1 MSQPRRWPLR
11 PIPHVALLTVA
22 ATVALTPVAVAD
34 DSRGGRNRVAVV
46 PAVNVAGNSSSDLLG
61 DHFALNMAL
70 PAAHSPFGGT
80 ANLCLSIGHR
90 GRVLVPTGGVVV
102 PDAGIEMTTAVTPNR
117 VSSTPRARPRSVPA
131 PSTGRCGGWA

>member
-1 MSQPRRWPLR
+1 MR

-22 ATVALTPVAVAD
+22 AAVALTPVAVAD
-34 DSRGGRNRVAVV
+34 DSRGGRRTASRLYPRSTS
-46 PAVNVAGNSSSDLLG
+46 PATPPVDLIG
-61 DHFALNMAL
+61 DHYALNMAL

-102 PDAGIEMTTAVTPNR
+102 QD
-117 VSSTPRARPRSVPA
+117 
-131 PSTGRCGGWA
+131 